1 MKLLHIDSS
10 ARANSISRR
19 LTAQFIEV
27 WKRNH
32 AGGDV
37 IYRDLATTVIPPVT
51 DDWAA
56 TFADPATLTP
66 VQKAYLSISDEL
78 TAELLAADTIVI
90 GSPMYN
96 YSISAPLK
104 AWLDQIV
111 RMGKTFAIGAGAP
124 FGLLGDKRAMV
135 ITTRGGVYGPDSP
148 TAALD
153 FQEPYL
159 RAILGFIG
167 VSDLTFLHVE
177 RQLKPEAEIEFAAAA
192 AQINELA
199 K

>member
-19 LTAQFIEV
+19 LTAQFVEA
-27 WKRNH
+27 WKRNYP
-32 AGGDV
+32 GGDV
-37 IYRDLATTVIPPVT
+37 TYRDLATTAIPPVT

-56 TFADPATLTP
+56 TFADPATLTT

-78 TAELLAADTIVI
+78 TAELRAADIIVI

-111 RMGKTFAIGAGAP
+111 RIGKTFDISAGAP
-124 FGLLGDKRAMV
+124 VGLLVHKKTVV
-135 ITTRGGVYGPDSP
+135 ITSRGGVYGPDSP
-148 TAALD
+148 SAALD

-167 VSDLTFLHVE
+167 LSDLTFLHVE
-177 RQLKPEAEIEFAAAA
+177 GQMKPEAEIKFATAAAH
-192 AQINELA
+192 INELA

>member
-10 ARANSISRR
+10 TRANSVSRR
-19 LTAQFIEV
+19 LTAQFIEA
-27 WKRNH
+27 WKRNYP
-32 AGGDV
+32 GGDV

-56 TFADPATLTP
+56 TFAEPATLTLG
-66 VQKAYLSISDEL
+66 QRAYLSTSDEL
-78 TAELLAADTIVI
+78 IAELHAADTIVI

-96 YSISAPLK
+96 YSISVPLK

-111 RMGKTFAIGAGAP
+111 RIGRTFGISAGTP
-124 FGLLGDKRAMV
+124 VGLLGGKKAMV
-135 ITTRGGVYGPDSP
+135 ITTRGGAYGPDSP

-167 VSDLTFLHVE
+167 ISDLKFLHVE
-177 RQLKPEAEIEFAAAA
+177 QQMKPEAEIEFASAVAE
-192 AQINELA
+192 INELA

>member
-10 ARANSISRR
+10 ARAISISRR
-19 LTAQFIEV
+19 LTAQFVEA

-32 AGGDV
+32 PGGDV
-37 IYRDLATTVIPPVT
+37 IYRDLATTTIPAVT

-78 TAELLAADTIVI
+78 TAELQAADTIVI

-124 FGLLGDKRAMV
+124 FGLLGDKKTMV